1 MMKKILMFLLVLL
14 SSQGA
19 YSNSDGDDFEYGEL
33 YQESLDAFYYGD
45 MEDSA
50 IRELCKRFLG
60 YAAER
65 NFRPLFRL
73 SDGSIYYFQEKD
85 CNDDNMGHV
94 KVVTL
99 RIADEIDKSGILN
112 EPQSIQDV
120 PECVGK
126 SLKSM
131 AWHSKTAVVRSREQ
145 AGYNFNFSDSDVMCS
160 KADYDYKCV
169 INVPVN
175 NGAYN
180 YTACYKVPFDI
191 CESGA
196 YIVASYSAMAMGKI
210 GIEHFDN
217 NCAPIYGQ

>member
-19 YSNSDGDDFEYGEL
+19 YSNSDGDDFESGNL
-33 YQESLDAFYYGD
+33 YQKSLDAFYYGD

-50 IRELCKRFLG
+50 IRALCKRFLD

-73 SDGSIYYFQEKD
+73 SDGSVYYFQEKD

-99 RIADEIDKSGILN
+99 RIADEIDKSGIMN

-120 PECVGK
+120 PDCVLQSVK
-126 SLKSM
+126 M
-131 AWHSKTAVVRSREQ
+131 RAWSSKTSVVRSLERQ
-145 AGYNFNFSDSDVMCS
+145 GYNFDFNNSEVACS
-160 KADYDYKCV
+160 NTSSDYKCV
-169 INVPVN
+169 INVVVN
-175 NGAYN
+175 NGAKN
-180 YTACYKVPFDI
+180 YTACYKVPYNV

-196 YIVASYSAMAMGKI
+196 YFVHSHEVMGKI
-210 GIEHFDN
+210 GIEYYDD
-217 NCAPIYGQ
+217 NCALSSGQ

>member
-19 YSNSDGDDFEYGEL
+19 YSNSDGDDFESGDL
-33 YQESLDAFYYGD
+33 YQKSFDAIFYGD

-50 IRELCKRFLG
+50 IRALCKRFLD

-65 NFRPLFRL
+65 NFRPLFKL
-73 SDGSIYYFQEKD
+73 SDGSVYYFQEKD

-94 KVVTL
+94 KISTL

-120 PECVGK
+120 PECVGN

-131 AWHSKTAVVRSREQ
+131 AWHSKSTFVRSREQ
-145 AGYNFNFSDSDVMCS
+145 AGYNFNFFDSDVMCS
-160 KADYDYKCV
+160 TTDYDYKCV

-175 NGAYN
+175 KGEYN
-180 YTACYKVPFDI
+180 YTYTACYKVPFDV

-196 YIVASYSAMAMGKI
+196 YIVDSYSVMGKF